1 MLIERPIKNAPVRR
15 HPPSPPSPT
24 SPTNRSHAEGGIRC
38 HATLWPL
45 SFVVLLWG
53 VLGSGCER
61 PPSGERRFQPPL
73 HESAI
78 QRSYSDPHKPILNS
92 AWGPGSGFA
101 VRQSEVN
108 GSRYLLRGGPRK
120 FRTQD
125 VAGAGE
131 LDDDVYEVDVLT
143 GDLRLASQAE
153 WDSAAGPLHH
163 NRDVIVEPGW
173 VDSQR
178 ENGWIHFSGTHPWRV
193 TGYGGGRVMQFGVG
207 LGGTV
212 RAIATYADTHPPG
225 KPSGF
230 DASRGAIGAFTLS
243 DPRTHDSGRIYIQF
257 VRNDDWAPVGP
268 LIRCQAVSIL
278 WLQGAWGA
286 IMTPDERFVLVVG
299 DQLDYPKRTLTTTVS
314 VIAMPTADEVARSA
328 PAPARS
334 TQAGS
339 RTPAG
344 FAKP

>member
-1 MLIERPIKNAPVRR
+1 MT
-15 HPPSPPSPT
+15 PSTFAYVLPF
-24 SPTNRSHAEGGIRC
+24 
-38 HATLWPL
+38 

-73 HESAI
+73 HESTI
-78 QRSYSDPHKPILNS
+78 QRLYSDPHQPIFNS
-92 AWGPGSGFA
+92 DWGPGSGVA

-108 GSRYLLRGGPRK
+108 GSRYLLRGGLRK
-120 FRTQD
+120 VKTQD
-125 VAGAGE
+125 VARASE
-131 LDDDVYEVDVLT
+131 LDDAVYEVDVLT

-163 NRDVIVEPGW
+163 NRDVIVQPGL
-173 VDSQR
+173 VDSQL
-178 ENGWIHFSGTHPWRV
+178 ENGWFHFAGTHPWRV
-193 TGYGGGRVMQFGVG
+193 TGYGGGRVIQFGVG

-212 RAIATYADTHPPG
+212 RAIATYGDTYPLG

-230 DASRGAIGAFTLS
+230 DASRGAIGAFTLN

-268 LIRCQAVSIL
+268 LIRCQAVSIA
-278 WLQGAWGA
+278 WLQGSWGA
-286 IMTPDERFVLVVG
+286 IMTPDEQFVLVVG
-299 DQLDYPKRTLTTTVS
+299 DQVDYSTRTLTTTVS
-314 VIAMPTADEVARSA
+314 VIAVPSADEVAGAA
-328 PAPARS
+328 PAPART

-344 FAKP
+344 SAKP